1 MCLMASMG
9 SKETVYE
16 DAFLGDKAFFFL
28 KEQELSFAALEM
40 QLS

>member
-1 MCLMASMG
+1 MASTR

-16 DAFLGDKAFFFL
+16 DAFLGDKAVFL
-28 KEQELSFAALEM
+28 NEQELSFAALGI